1 MSPSPKLR
9 AGLVVL
15 ALLPALGIGCTN
27 PRLVAAALE
36 KTQGQI
42 ASAQDV
48 HARICAPRPFAEA
61 SSNLDFAR
69 LEFMQGDVRRA
80 NEHLDRATAAAQV
93 ALEAATPC
101 GTADADMDGVAD
113 VVDRCPGEKED
124 LDDDQDDDG
133 CRDIDPEDD
142 EDKDGIANIDDA
154 CIDAAE
160 DFDGDRDDDGCPE
173 TSSDSDGDSIIDAVD
188 NCPEE
193 PEDIDGWED
202 EDGYPDPDN
211 DRDGI
216 PDILDGCDTIRED
229 LDGWNDHDGCPDP
242 DNDAD
247 GIPDSTDACPDEAGD
262 RFRSGCPLA
271 DADEAG
277 ISDANDRCPAK
288 PETANGYLDG
298 DGCPDTPP
306 TKVRVTNQAIELL
319 QPITFVSGQATLS
332 QGTDVLDEIAQ
343 VLKDAPD
350 LTIRVGGHTDSDG
363 DSDANQVLSER
374 RARAIRIEL
383 IRRGAN
389 GDHIEAVGYG
399 DAKPIAP
406 NRTPAGRAQN
416 RRVEIEVT
424 GGFPAGSGGGG
435 GGSNR

>member
-1 MSPSPKLR
+1 MR
-9 AGLVVL
+9 CIAAG
-15 ALLPALGIGCTN
+15 
-27 PRLVAAALE
+27 
-36 KTQGQI
+36 
-42 ASAQDV
+42 
-48 HARICAPRPFAEA
+48 
-61 SSNLDFAR
+61 
-69 LEFMQGDVRRA
+69 
-80 NEHLDRATAAAQV
+80 
-93 ALEAATPC
+93 
-101 GTADADMDGVAD
+101 
-113 VVDRCPGEKED
+113 
-124 LDDDQDDDG
+124 
-133 CRDIDPEDD
+133 
-142 EDKDGIANIDDA
+142 
-154 CIDAAE
+154 
-160 DFDGDRDDDGCPE
+160 
-173 TSSDSDGDSIIDAVD
+173 
-188 NCPEE
+188 
-193 PEDIDGWED
+193 
-202 EDGYPDPDN
+202 
-211 DRDGI
+211 
-216 PDILDGCDTIRED
+216 
-229 LDGWNDHDGCPDP
+229 
-242 DNDAD
+242 
-247 GIPDSTDACPDEAGD
+247 
-262 RFRSGCPLA
+262 
-271 DADEAG
+271 
-277 ISDANDRCPAK
+277 DRCPAK